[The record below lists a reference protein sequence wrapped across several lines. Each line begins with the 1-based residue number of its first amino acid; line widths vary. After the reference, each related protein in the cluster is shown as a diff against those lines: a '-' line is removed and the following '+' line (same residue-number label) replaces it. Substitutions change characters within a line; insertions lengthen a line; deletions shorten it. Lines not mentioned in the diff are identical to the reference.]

1 MPDGRVA
8 RYEVPEGTTPEQ
20 AQAMIA
26 QSLGT
31 TMPEEKVKKPGILE
45 SGYAGLEKLLS
56 SQRTALETP
65 FGAKEAAEAGLKRST
80 ALEKET
86 PSQLSLDAVK
96 EKYQKEGIL
105 PAAGEVLR
113 QAPHFI
119 AEQSPQLAEAF
130 ATGRLGAMA
139 GSAFGP
145 VGTGVGAVA
154 GAVTPMFLQAFG
166 SGAERRESEGLQPDV
181 LKTGASAAGQA
192 GLEYASMVIP
202 FGGKLMRGLLGIP
215 AKEAEQAL
223 FSPAARKLAE
233 ERLATTIAK
242 GTGKGLFAEIP
253 TEVGQQMLERW
264 QANKPLMSDDALKE
278 YTEAAYGAGLFGAPM
293 GGIGRAVQKSQA
305 KTDVAEEDAAKAR
318 ERMQTEQDAERA
330 RLESP
335 EYLLGLEPQLEKLTA
350 ERDRIKAEREAA
362 IGKRPGKKNKAAQ
375 AEYDAAAEPFNEQ
388 LREIYNELNP
398 LQQEFARNKTKIEG
412 LKEKQRVEAMSPNEY
427 LLEQASGQ
435 SLENVLTSVDDD
447 TKQLVK
453 QYAKTERKTAEPDIA
468 DVWEQFGKEKNPKQK
483 LLDDQLEGL
492 RYWGKDIKDPVV
504 VVKALTTEPTLAKAI
519 LANEIT
525 IPGYKGKKLTELK
538 NLLAETQEL
547 NLKTMYQQ
555 REATEAKREPLLPGI
570 ETVTNKEEKQKA
582 EQQGKI
588 FEEEGALQRIGEKPT
603 PKPITHLLNQ
613 LATALEQK
621 AEGKEPGITVKK
633 LETDLETAA
642 QPKVTADAVRG
653 IVDATTPTLYS
664 NNLDENGKRIPIDE
678 NGMRNIKRLITNIIS
693 TGIEQNKTDDEIFDA
708 LDKEALGHTLRQYS
722 TKDKQALRD
731 AIAQARESVTAQA
744 EETGPGLEP
753 IPGIVGAA
761 PEGEVGTPS
770 PLTARGTAQQLL
782 KRADE
787 IAQDRENALFEIQTL
802 TDDLQKSR
810 TLEGR
815 RPGEA
820 SSTETTLHNSV
831 EQAKRLYIQH
841 ALDEA
846 AHRRQAENLQPL
858 TKEQVRLGSALL
870 NTHIN
875 SFVLGN
881 ATNKELRKA
890 IDTVLA
896 KLSTQRPKPQR
907 VEAEGLRR
915 QSAAGE
921 AARVEKARGEQET
934 TLAGE
939 LGKRERYVVNMVERV
954 MQTRAPSQQVA
965 GIEGTRTDKRT
976 LNQDLEEAFNKAL
989 GLIQQNKSSRALLD
1003 AVEEAADRALR
1014 NQDLTDAATA
1024 INDELRVLGTV
1035 TEDQT
1040 AQSSLFGKEEDVAV
1054 VRANATNF
1062 AKYLKSNEVAKLRA
1076 ALKGAPSEI
1085 TELLSVYDVDLDARQ
1100 KLVNT
1105 LRAQEAEQQ
1114 LELLEAMRFAEESGT
1129 DVEHDTTL
1137 SKQTDKLLATQTRL
1151 AKLEQ
1156 LMAKAADDKR
1166 KAALKQQTHLFP
1178 LSRLL
1183 TLASELKTQIKD
1195 LTSDTAVKIAELERM
1210 IRLHYGEI
1218 KYGPFIANL
1227 RQQIVELDG
1236 ARVLAEAE
1244 IEKLNK
1250 QGRGQTEMPALQML
1264 YNDLVVLDN
1273 KANLFSRVIEYA
1285 QMQQAMFFGS
1295 ASFLEVDFHY
1305 TQVVKA
1311 LEKHVGKGYSETNTP
1326 SGLKFKRDLLET
1338 ELRQIQNRVKTDA
1351 TAQQVKTIADS
1362 KVQQIKEVNKQID
1375 ETQKEIGRLAQ
1386 ERNGLREELE
1396 LVSILAATDKRVVA
1410 MKERIAE
1417 LERQLKSIDFTSAE
1431 QKAAA
1436 AEAAALRQKVAIETR
1451 ALENLRDT
1459 TNRKRMIMEEDLQT
1473 GLGLP
1478 GGIYQR
1484 QEATRVMGLLRR
1496 ALVTQSR
1503 LQDKK
1508 AALEAAVKDAPEK
1521 KKAALTKR
1529 INKAQKAITKHY
1541 NAVVGPLRNS
1551 AREAGVKI
1559 ENFPTA
1565 GFGKP
1570 GSKPKPITKERGLFS
1585 EETEAERA
1593 ERLAAEAELP
1603 GVTAEMKAPAR
1614 EQAKAAAETART
1626 MVQQAKQTGINPRKR
1641 GRTSKDSSLQG
1652 RAQEKFVQD
1661 SPRYKAAV
1669 AKHGARSPQAVRAA
1683 AQSQTEFFVRQGTEL
1698 TSGEYT
1704 EAKGTFRKA
1713 VNNNFEPVVKPKKT
1727 AQFKEGSLETAI
1739 NQFVRSKKDGTVL
1752 RLGEDVVKNPI
1763 NKIEAQNFAGFLKQ
1777 SLPKNIKFIYSYD
1790 VSGLPNHI
1798 LKRLEADGIDPTDPA
1813 VVVKGGVTPDGYV
1826 FIIGNQHESR
1836 LDLEV
1841 TAAHELV
1848 GHYGIDTMLGR
1859 KGMLSLLKLVE
1870 NYETPSAKPEVDE
1883 SRRRFLKAATVSVAA
1898 LQLPTVPSSMTEEQ
1912 IVEAAWNT
1920 VDTANSFID
1929 KVLQTVPN
1937 VISSRTKDDL
1947 QYDAM
1952 KKLGMLGEEHN
1963 NLWGALYD
1971 ESDIMYHSQHAMEEY
1986 VAEHGKQA
1994 LNNIRDFYR
2003 TYTEDLISVINNA
2016 SQTKNQTEI
2025 KTNADKRR
2033 TNMLQFAE
2041 QLGVTKYVEEV
2052 FVAMD
2057 NAVAAAEARGDSA
2070 AQIQEIKDKHRMLAL
2085 REMIARVAEQ
2095 PVLAGKTT
2103 EAAKTKTIAD
2113 RVKDFVKKIIA
2124 AIRTKMIEYGF
2135 TEYVKLETGDIYNL
2149 LQHAGASIQNHTIG
2163 VYRDPAGETAF
2174 RRDQAIPGVNSKAGL
2189 QSFADSYIAPPAP
2202 RFGEHFLT
2210 SAGLALKQAT
2220 VDRWAGVAEAGRRGK
2235 MSEDKYYQMMYYARV
2250 HDNRTSVTA
2259 NALNNGAPVLQQ
2271 DSKGNYVLS
2280 DTGGASVK
2288 QMVKLLGQVKD
2299 MGNANNVAKEFQAGL
2314 LAYRAKNQ
2322 GAGKLNFENP
2332 PSRAAIDA
2340 AIKDFESVPEFV
2352 KAREIYN
2359 QYNKD
2364 LINFLVKAG
2373 AISKKL
2379 GADLLKYNDYVPY
2392 YRMDGDNVVL
2402 DIGDRHSLTIGNVKS
2417 QPYLHSLVGDDQ
2429 KVRSDFFATLVQN
2442 TSMIVDMGLSNL
2454 ATKEV
2459 AFGLEGMGLLEGT
2472 YSAETGKTK
2481 RIFNGPGPAD
2491 EKTVRFKIDG
2501 EEKHVRVAS
2510 ESVGIPSKLL
2520 VQGLHG
2526 TTTTIGTGVKLM
2538 SMPAKLLRTLIT
2550 RTPLYPARQIVRD
2563 SASNFL
2569 IAGGNMTPVTS
2580 SIKQMIEMF
2589 GGAGEEERTLQRA
2602 GVFGGQI
2609 ISGTSEDMEKIL
2621 LQLMKGDVSVLAK
2634 ADMLAMKADASSRV
2648 ALYKSYRQQGLSEM
2662 EATLAAM
2669 ESMNFSKRGTSGTLY
2684 ALNMMVPFLNSQIQG
2699 LNVLYESMRG
2709 KLPFN
2714 DRLGIQ
2720 RKLVLRGTLLAAT
2733 TIAYAAAMQD
2743 DDAYKRAKPRDKL
2756 TNFFVRIPGVEEPIR
2771 IPIPYEAGLIFKA
2784 LPEAI
2789 YMLAQKDTEG
2799 KPVLEAMGKMLAD
2812 AMPLGP
2818 TSFIP
2823 QAVKPILEAKL
2834 NKSFYTGED
2843 IEATTEEGLLPEA
2856 RTREKTTGAAM
2867 AVGNALGVSPVKVDY
2882 LANAYFGGYGLM
2894 LMNMLGAVM
2903 PATEGPEAPT
2913 KRMSEM
2919 PLVGSMF
2926 QPNNGRAQLDAFF
2939 KNAEQYT
2946 QIKNTFDS
2954 LIENGK
2960 LKEAEEFADKY
2971 GREIV
2976 TASVSE
2982 KFKNQMSEFSK
2993 MERLV
2998 RASSLKPDEKRL
3010 RVDEI
3015 RYAKDDFAA
3024 AFNAA
3029 ARQ

>member
-26 QSLGT
+26 QSLG
-31 TMPEEKVKKPGILE
+31 MQQQQPEEPKRPGILE

-56 SQRTALETP
+56 SQRTAVESA
-65 FGAKEAAEAGLKRST
+65 FGPKEAAVSGLQRAR

-86 PSQLSLDAVK
+86 PSQLSLEAVK
-96 EKYQKEGIL
+96 QKYAQEGVL
-105 PAAGEVLR
+105 SAAGEVLR
-113 QAPHFI
+113 QAPSFI
-119 AEQSPQLAEAF
+119 AEQTPQLAEAF
-130 ATGRLGAMA
+130 GGGRLGAMA

-145 VGTGVGAVA
+145 IGTGIGAVA
-154 GAVTPMFLQAFG
+154 GAITPMFLQAFG
-166 SGAERRESEGLQPDV
+166 AGAERREAEGLQPDV
-181 LKTGASAAGQA
+181 AKTATSAAGQA
-192 GLEYASMVIP
+192 GLEYASLVIP
-202 FGGKLMRGLLGIP
+202 FGGKIMGRLLGI
-215 AKEAEQAL
+215 AEKEGAQAL
-223 FSPAARKLAE
+223 ASPAARKLAE

-242 GTGKGLFAEIP
+242 GAGKGLIAEMP
-253 TEVGQQMLERW
+253 TEVGQQMLDRW
-264 QANKPLMSDDALKE
+264 QANQPLMSDDALKE
-278 YTEAAYGAGLFGAPM
+278 YAEAAYGAALFGTPV
-293 GGIGRAVQKSQA
+293 GGVGRVAQRGQA
-305 KTDVAEEDAAKAR
+305 RTEVEKEDTAKAR
-318 ERMQTEQDAERA
+318 ERLQAEQDAERA

-335 EYLLGLEPQLEKLTA
+335 EYLLGLEPQIQKLTA
-350 ERDRIKAEREAA
+350 ERDRIKAEREEA

-398 LQQEFARNKTKIEG
+398 LQQEFARNKSKIAEV
-412 LKEKQRVEAMSPNEY
+412 KEKQRLEDMTPDEY
-427 LLEQASGQ
+427 FDYTNYGIQPKTKEEKQQEKEQAPEKDAMAEWLEMS
-435 SLENVLTSVDDD
+435 SL
-447 TKQLVK
+447 K
-453 QYAKTERKTAEPDIA
+453 
-468 DVWEQFGKEKNPKQK
+468 EQANPKQK
-483 LLDDQLEGL
+483 MLDDQLEGL
-492 RYWGKDIKDPVV
+492 RFWGEVTNPREV
-504 VVKALTTEPTLAKAI
+504 AR
-519 LANEIT
+519 
-525 IPGYKGKKLTELK
+525 
-538 NLLAETQEL
+538 LLATDVDLTNAFL
-547 NLKTMYQQ
+547 NGDIDIPEYKTKKERDLLKEVLRQYQKRVGEAVGGK
-555 REATEAKREPLLPGI
+555 REAQLAAAE
-570 ETVTNKEEKQKA
+570 KEEERQS
-582 EQQGKI
+582 KI
-588 FEEEGALQRIGEKPT
+588 FEEKDALQRISEKPT
-603 PKPITHLLNQ
+603 PQSVSALLTQ
-613 LATALEQK
+613 LTTALEQK

-633 LETDLETAA
+633 LETDLEAAA
-642 QPKVTADAVRG
+642 QPKATADAVRG

-708 LDKEALGHTLRQYS
+708 LDKQALGYTLRQYS
-722 TKDKQALRD
+722 AKDKQALKD

-753 IPGIVGAA
+753 IPGVVGAA
-761 PEGEVGTPS
+761 PEEDVGKIS
-770 PLTARGTAQQLL
+770 PLTARGTARQFL

-820 SSTETTLHNSV
+820 SSTETTLHNNI
-831 EQAKRLYIQH
+831 EQAKRLYIQQ

-939 LGKRERYVVNMVERV
+939 LGKRERYVANMVERV
-954 MQTRAPSQQVA
+954 MQTRAPSKQVA

-976 LNQDLEEAFNKAL
+976 LNQDLETAFDKAL

-1003 AVEEAADRALR
+1003 AVEDAADRALR

-1024 INDELRVLGTV
+1024 INDELRVLGAV

-1040 AQSSLFGKEEDVAV
+1040 AQKSLFDKKEDTAV
-1054 VRANATNF
+1054 VRANAANF

-1085 TELLSVYDVDLDARQ
+1085 TQLMSVYDVDLDARQ
-1100 KLVNT
+1100 KLVNI

-1114 LELLEAMRFAEESGT
+1114 QDLFDLIRFAEESGT
-1129 DVEHDTTL
+1129 DVNYDTTL
-1137 SKQTDKLLATQTRL
+1137 AKQKEKLLATQTRL

-1227 RQQIVELDG
+1227 RQQIIEIDG

-1305 TQVVKA
+1305 NQVVES
-1311 LEKHVGKGYSETNTP
+1311 LQEHIGKGYSETNTP

-1338 ELRQIQNRVKTDA
+1338 ELRQIQNRVKTNA
-1351 TAQQVKTIADS
+1351 NAEQLKIIADS
-1362 KVQQIKEVNKQID
+1362 KVAQIKEVNSQID
-1375 ETQKEIGRLAQ
+1375 IAQKELGRLAQ
-1386 ERNGLREELE
+1386 ERAGLREELE
-1396 LVSILAATDKRVVA
+1396 LVSILAADDKRIVA

-1436 AEAAALRQKVAIETR
+1436 AEAAALRQKVAVETR

-1459 TNRKRMIMEEDLQT
+1459 FNRKRMIVEEDLQT

-1484 QEATRVMGLLRR
+1484 QEATRVMDLLRR
-1496 ALVTQSR
+1496 ALVTQNR

-1508 AALEAAVKDAPEK
+1508 AGLEAALAQAPEE
-1521 KKAALTKR
+1521 KKATLTR
-1529 INKAQKAITKHY
+1529 QINKAQKAITKHY
-1541 NAVVGPLRNS
+1541 NTVVGPLRNS

-1593 ERLAAEAELP
+1593 ERLAAEDELP

-1626 MVQQAKQTGINPRKR
+1626 MVQQAKQTDINPRKS

-1683 AQSQTEFFVRQGTEL
+1683 AQSQTEFFMRQGAEL

-1713 VNNNFEPVVKPKKT
+1713 VAKNFEPVNKPKKV
-1727 AQFKEGSLETAI
+1727 AQFKEGSLDKAI
-1739 NQFVRSKKDGTVL
+1739 NEFVRSKKDGTVL
-1752 RLGEDVVKNPI
+1752 RLGEDVVENPI
-1763 NKIEAQNFAGFLKQ
+1763 PRDEAQAFAVKLKN
-1777 SLPKNIKFIYSYD
+1777 SLPDNIKFYYAYD
-1790 VSGLPNHI
+1790 
-1798 LKRLEADGIDPTDPA
+1798 ADGIPAHIVKHLEAQGINLQDPETS
-1813 VVVKGGVTPDGYV
+1813 VKGGVTPDGSV
-1826 FIIGNQHESR
+1826 LIIGNQHENL

-1841 TAAHELV
+1841 TAAHELT
-1848 GHYGIDTMLGR
+1848 GHYGVDTLLGR

-1870 NYETPSAKPEVDE
+1870 GTEGGMMK
-1883 SRRRFLKAATVSVAA
+1883 FAT
-1898 LQLPTVPSSMTEEQ
+1898 
-1912 IVEAAWNT
+1912 
-1920 VDTANSFID
+1920 D
-1929 KVLQTVPN
+1929 
-1937 VISSRTKDDL
+1937 
-1947 QYDAM
+1947 
-1952 KKLGMLGEEHN
+1952 
-1963 NLWGALYD
+1963 
-1971 ESDIMYHSQHAMEEY
+1971 
-1986 VAEHGKQA
+1986 
-1994 LNNIRDFYR
+1994 
-2003 TYTEDLISVINNA
+2003 
-2016 SQTKNQTEI
+2016 
-2025 KTNADKRR
+2025 
-2033 TNMLQFAE
+2033 
-2041 QLGVTKYVEEV
+2041 LGVERYVEEV
-2052 FVAMD
+2052 NVAMD
-2057 NAVAAAEARGDSA
+2057 TAVAAAEARGDSKA
-2070 AQIQEIKDKHRMLAL
+2070 EIQDIKDKHRMLAL

-2095 PVLAGKTT
+2095 PVFVKALMGKT
-2103 EAAKTKTIAD
+2103 EPAQTKTVVEKI
-2113 RVKDFVKKIIA
+2113 KDFIKKIVA
-2124 AIRTKMIEYGF
+2124 AVRTKMIEYGF
-2135 TEYVKLETGDIYNL
+2135 TEYVKLDTNDIHNL
-2149 LQHAGASIQNHTIG
+2149 LSQSEQSILSHTIG
-2163 VYRDPAGETAF
+2163 AYRAPTEETVL
-2174 RRDQAIPGVNSKAGL
+2174 RRDQAIPGPNSKAGL
-2189 QSFADSYIAPPAP
+2189 QSFAQSYIAPPTP
-2202 RFGEHFLT
+2202 RFGEQFLT

-2220 VDRWAGVAEAGRRGK
+2220 IDRWAGVAEAGRRGK

-2271 DSKGNYVLS
+2271 DSKGNYVLG

-2322 GAGKLNFENP
+2322 GSSKLSFENP
-2332 PSRAAIDA
+2332 PTRAAIDA

-2402 DIGDRHSLTIGNVKS
+2402 DIGDRHSLTIGNVKT

-2459 AFGLEGMGLLEGT
+2459 AFGLEGMGLLEGA

-2491 EKTVRFKIDG
+2491 EKIVRFKIDG

-2510 ESVGIPSKLL
+2510 EAVGIPSQLL

-2580 SIKQMIEMF
+2580 SVKQMIEMF
-2589 GGAGEEERTLQRA
+2589 GGEGEEERTLQRA

-2609 ISGTSEDMEKIL
+2609 ISGTSEDMEKVL

-2714 DRLGIQ
+2714 ERLGIQ
-2720 RKLVLRGTLLAAT
+2720 RKLVVRGTLLAAT

-2756 TNFFVRIPGVEEPIR
+2756 ANYFVRIPGVEEPIR

-2789 YMLAQKDTEG
+2789 YMLAQKDTQG
-2799 KPVLEAMGKMLAD
+2799 KPVLNAMGEMLAN

-2843 IEATTEEGLLPEA
+2843 IESGVEQGLLPGA
-2856 RTREKTTGAAM
+2856 RTREKTSGAA
-2867 AVGNALGVSPVKVDY
+2867 AAIGNSLGVSPIKVDY

-2903 PATEGPEAPT
+2903 PAAQGPEAPT

-2926 QPNNGRAQLDAFF
+2926 QPNNGRGQLDAFF
-2939 KNAEQYT
+2939 QNAEHYT
-2946 QIKNTFDS
+2946 QIKNTFDT
-2954 LIENGK
+2954 LVEKGQA
-2960 LKEAEEFADKY
+2960 KEAEAFADKY

-2976 TASVSE
+2976 LSSVSE
-2982 KFKNQMSEFSK
+2982 KFKSQIADFSK

-2998 RASSLKPDEKRL
+2998 RASSLTPVEKRL
-3010 RVDEI
+3010 RIDEI

-3029 ARQ
+3029 SRQ

>member
-1 MPDGRVA
+1 MEYSFQDVMTALRRADAQGNTEDARRLALIADRMSRGNEVA
-8 RYEVPEGTTPEQ
+8 
-20 AQAMIA
+20 A
-26 QSLGT
+26 
-31 TMPEEKVKKPGILE
+31 PEEKVKRPGILE

-130 ATGRLGAMA
+130 ASGRLGAMA

-181 LKTGASAAGQA
+181 AKTGASAVGQA

-202 FGGKLMRGLLGIP
+202 FGGKLMSRLLGV
-215 AKEAEQAL
+215 AEKEGAQAL
-223 FSPAARKLAE
+223 MSPAARKLAE

-242 GTGKGLFAEIP
+242 GAGKGLFAEIP
-253 TEVGQQMLERW
+253 IEVGQQMLDRW
-264 QANKPLMSDDALKE
+264 QANKPLLSDDAIKE
-278 YTEAAYGAGLFGAPM
+278 YTETAYGSVLFGSPLGAV
-293 GGIGRAVQKSQA
+293 GRVAQKSEA
-305 KTDVAEEDAAKAR
+305 KTKVAEEDAAKAR

-412 LKEKQRVEAMSPNEY
+412 LKENQRVEAMSPDEY
-427 LLEQASGQ
+427 FDYINYGIQPKTKEEKQQEEQAPAKDEMAEW
-435 SLENVLTSVDDD
+435 LEMSS
-447 TKQLVK
+447 
-453 QYAKTERKTAEPDIA
+453 RK
-468 DVWEQFGKEKNPKQK
+468 EQANPKQK

-492 RYWGKDIKDPVV
+492 RHWGEVTNPREV
-504 VVKALTTEPTLAKAI
+504 ARLLATEPDLTNDFL
-519 LANEIT
+519 NGT
-525 IPGYKGKKLTELK
+525 IDIPEYRTKENK
-538 NLLAETQEL
+538 Q
-547 NLKTMYQQ
+547 NLKVLKELLLQYQSRVGEAIGAR
-555 REATEAKREPLLPGI
+555 REAGMAAAD
-570 ETVTNKEEKQKA
+570 KEEKR
-582 EQQGKI
+582 QGKI
-588 FEEEGALQRIGEKPT
+588 TEETDALRRISEKPT
-603 PKPITHLLNQ
+603 PQSTSALLTQ
-613 LATALEQK
+613 LTTALEQK

-642 QPKVTADAVRG
+642 QPKATADAVRG

-664 NNLDENGKRIPIDE
+664 NNLDENGKRIPIDK

-708 LDKEALGHTLRQYS
+708 LDKEALGYTLRQYS
-722 TKDKQALRD
+722 TKDKQALRN

-753 IPGIVGAA
+753 IPGVVGAA
-761 PEGEVGTPS
+761 SEEKVGKTS
-770 PLTARGTAQQLL
+770 PLTARGTARQLL

-939 LGKRERYVVNMVERV
+939 LGKRERYVANMVERV

-965 GIEGTRTDKRT
+965 GIEGVRTEKRT
-976 LNQDLEEAFNKAL
+976 LNQDLEEAFDKAL

-1040 AQSSLFGKEEDVAV
+1040 AQRSLFGKEEDVAV
-1054 VRANATNF
+1054 IRANATNF

-1085 TELLSVYDVDLDARQ
+1085 TDLLSVYDVDLDARQ

-1114 LELLEAMRFAEESGT
+1114 QDLFDLIRFAEESGT
-1129 DVEHDTTL
+1129 DVNYDTTL
-1137 SKQTDKLLATQTRL
+1137 AKQKDKLLATQTRL

-1218 KYGPFIANL
+1218 KYGPFIANM
-1227 RQQIVELDG
+1227 RQKIVELDG
-1236 ARVLAEAE
+1236 ARVLAKAE
-1244 IEKLNK
+1244 IEKLTK

-1305 TQVVKA
+1305 NQVVES
-1311 LEKHVGKGYSETNTP
+1311 LQEHIGKGYSETNTP

-1338 ELRQIQNRVKTDA
+1338 ELRQIQNRVKTDV

-1362 KVQQIKEVNKQID
+1362 KVAQLKEVNKQID
-1375 ETQKEIGRLAQ
+1375 EAQKELGRLAQ

-1396 LVSILAATDKRVVA
+1396 LVSILAADDKRIVA

-1436 AEAAALRQKVAIETR
+1436 AEAAALRQKVAVETR

-1459 TNRKRMIMEEDLQT
+1459 LNRKRMIVEEDLQT

-1496 ALVTQSR
+1496 ALVTQNR

-1508 AALEAAVKDAPEK
+1508 AGLEAALAQAPEE
-1521 KKAALTKR
+1521 KKATLTR
-1529 INKAQKAITKHY
+1529 QINKAQKAITKHY
-1541 NAVVGPLRNS
+1541 NTVVGPLRNS

-1570 GSKPKPITKERGLFS
+1570 GSKPKPITNERGLFS

-1593 ERLAAEAELP
+1593 ERLAAEDELP

-1626 MVQQAKQTGINPRKR
+1626 MVQQAKQTDVNPRKK

-1683 AQSQTEFFVRQGTEL
+1683 AQSQTEFFTRQGAEL

-1713 VNNNFEPVVKPKKT
+1713 INNNFEPVAKPKKT
-1727 AQFKEGSLETAI
+1727 AQFKEGSLEKAV

-1790 VSGLPNHI
+1790 VSGLPDHI
-1798 LKRLEADGIDPTDPA
+1798 LKRLEADGIDPTNPA

-1826 FIIGNQHESR
+1826 FIIGNQHENL

-1848 GHYGIDTMLGR
+1848 GHYGIDTLLGR

-1870 NYETPSAKPEVDE
+1870 
-1883 SRRRFLKAATVSVAA
+1883 AT
-1898 LQLPTVPSSMTEEQ
+1898 E
-1912 IVEAAWNT
+1912 
-1920 VDTANSFID
+1920 
-1929 KVLQTVPN
+1929 
-1937 VISSRTKDDL
+1937 
-1947 QYDAM
+1947 
-1952 KKLGMLGEEHN
+1952 GG
-1963 NLWGALYD
+1963 
-1971 ESDIMYHSQHAMEEY
+1971 
-1986 VAEHGKQA
+1986 
-1994 LNNIRDFYR
+1994 
-2003 TYTEDLISVINNA
+2003 
-2016 SQTKNQTEI
+2016 
-2025 KTNADKRR
+2025 
-2033 TNMLQFAE
+2033 MLQFAE

-2057 NAVAAAEARGDSA
+2057 SAVAAAEARGDSA

-2085 REMIARVAEQ
+2085 REMIARVAEK

-2113 RVKDFVKKIIA
+2113 KVKDFVKKIVA

-2135 TEYVKLETGDIYNL
+2135 TKYVKLETGDIYNL

-2189 QSFADSYIAPPAP
+2189 QSFADSYIAPPTP

-2288 QMVKLLGQVKD
+2288 QMVKLLGQIKD

-2322 GAGKLNFENP
+2322 GSSKLSFENP
-2332 PSRAAIDA
+2332 PTRAAIDA

-2352 KAREIYN
+2352 KAREVYN

-2459 AFGLEGMGLLEGT
+2459 AFGLEGMGLLEGA

-2491 EKTVRFKIDG
+2491 EKIVRFKIDG

-2589 GGAGEEERTLQRA
+2589 GGEGQEERTLQRA

-2648 ALYKSYRQQGLSEM
+2648 TLYKSYRQQGLSEM

-2714 DRLGIQ
+2714 ERLGIQ
-2720 RKLVLRGTLLAAT
+2720 RKLVVRGTLLAAT
-2733 TIAYAAAMQD
+2733 TIAYAMSMRD

-2789 YMLAQKDTEG
+2789 YMLAQKDTQG
-2799 KPVLEAMGKMLAD
+2799 KPVLDAMGKMLAD

-2818 TSFIP
+2818 TTFIP

-2843 IEATTEEGLLPEA
+2843 IESTTEEGLLPEA

-2954 LIENGK
+2954 LLENGK
-2960 LKEAEEFADKY
+2960 VKEAEEFADKY

-3015 RYAKDDFAA
+3015 RYAKDDFAS